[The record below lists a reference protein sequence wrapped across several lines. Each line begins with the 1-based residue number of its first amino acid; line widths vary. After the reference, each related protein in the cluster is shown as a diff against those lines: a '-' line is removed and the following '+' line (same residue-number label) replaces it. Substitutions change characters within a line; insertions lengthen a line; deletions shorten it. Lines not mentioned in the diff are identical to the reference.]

1 MEPNALIRRVLAA
14 LGALLMAACVAY
26 PTAPY
31 PAVPAGP
38 SAFDRSWDAALG
50 AAADVGVQVVSAD
63 RASGRISGS
72 KGGTAIAIEVQTRAD
87 GRVQVGFNA
96 PGAAPSNPALVDQLS
111 QAYNRR
117 MGR

>member
-1 MEPNALIRRVLAA
+1 MKNTRRLLLALTAVL
-14 LGALLMAACVAY
+14 LSACVAY
-26 PTAPY
+26 PAGYYAAP
-31 PAVPAGP
+31 PAGP

-50 AAADVGVQVVSAD
+50 AAADLGVQVQSAD

-72 KGGTAIAIEVQTRAD
+72 KSGSAIAIDVQTRAD
-87 GRVQVGFNA
+87 GRVQVAFDA
-96 PGAAPSNPALVDQLS
+96 PANVSDQLS